1 MSGDKG
7 NKRGGDDRDRPG
19 NKKSKVRLN
28 PPNFPLEHSLTHP
41 RATAGAKVDTASPAL
56 NPDSKA
62 FSQPATAHE
71 KAKRS
76 ASSPSTLKK

>member
-28 PPNFPLEHSLTHP
+28 PPQFSP
-41 RATAGAKVDTASPAL
+41 RTL
-56 NPDSKA
+56 PDSA
-62 FSQPATAHE
+62 
-71 KAKRS
+71 
-76 ASSPSTLKK
+76 